1 MKLSEVNVVVGIL
14 AGMKINRIADKKIKT
29 ALLND
34 YLHLRP
40 HFKKAN
46 EDVEEIRR
54 KFKED
59 WNDELDAVQA
69 LRDKCKPVVGHDAY
83 LAINNGFL
91 DNLEH
96 AFVPGLDGNSTR
108 IGGVDGCHIVQGNQ
122 ASVTVNTYAVQY
134 LYVGFSCTDAC
145 Q

>member
-14 AGMKINRIADKKIKT
+14 AGVKINRIADKKIKT

-34 YLHLRP
+34 YLALRP

-54 KFKED
+54 KFQED

-69 LRDKCKPVVGHDAY
+69 FRDKRKPVVGHDAY
-83 LAINNGFL
+83 LEAEKDANKAISDTLSAEVEVDIKSVPMDDFMAACGGEELTFEQIAFL
-91 DNLEH
+91 QES
-96 AFVPGLDGNSTR
+96 G
-108 IGGVDGCHIVQGNQ
+108 IVE
-122 ASVTVNTYAVQY
+122 
-134 LYVGFSCTDAC
+134 
-145 Q
+145 

>member
-1 MKLSEVNVVVGIL
+1 MKLSEVNVIVGIL

-40 HFKKAN
+40 HFTKAN

-54 KFKED
+54 KFQED

-69 LRDKCKPVVGHDAY
+69 FRDKRKPVVGHDAY
-83 LAINNGFL
+83 LEAEKDANKAISDTLSAEVEVDIKSVPMDDFMASCGGEELTLEQVAFL
-91 DNLEH
+91 QES
-96 AFVPGLDGNSTR
+96 G
-108 IGGVDGCHIVQGNQ
+108 IVE
-122 ASVTVNTYAVQY
+122 
-134 LYVGFSCTDAC
+134 
-145 Q
+145 

>member
-1 MKLSEVNVVVGIL
+1 MKLSEVNVIVGIL
-14 AGMKINRIADKKIKT
+14 AGMKINRIADKKIKN

-54 KFKED
+54 KFQED

-69 LRDKCKPVVGHDAY
+69 FRDKRKPVVGHDAY
-83 LAINNGFL
+83 LEAENDANKAISDTLSAEVEVDIKSVPMDDFMASCGGEELTLEQVAFL
-91 DNLEH
+91 QEQGILE
-96 AFVPGLDGNSTR
+96 
-108 IGGVDGCHIVQGNQ
+108 
-122 ASVTVNTYAVQY
+122 
-134 LYVGFSCTDAC
+134 
-145 Q
+145 

>member
-1 MKLSEVNVVVGIL
+1 MKLSEVNVIVGIL
-14 AGMKINRIADKKIKT
+14 AGMKINRIADKKIQT

-54 KFKED
+54 KFQED

-69 LRDKCKPVVGHDAY
+69 FRDKRKPVVGHDAY
-83 LAINNGFL
+83 LEAEKDANKAISDLFSSSVEVDINSVPMDEFMTACGGEELTLEQVAFL
-91 DNLEH
+91 QEQGILE
-96 AFVPGLDGNSTR
+96 
-108 IGGVDGCHIVQGNQ
+108 
-122 ASVTVNTYAVQY
+122 
-134 LYVGFSCTDAC
+134 
-145 Q
+145 